1 VNSIRKFSAAVLFSI
16 LILPGAVFACTGFDN
31 DGDRF
36 YTNSDCNEQL
46 GFRGTE
52 NTECDG
58 AAAAGA
64 DFEIGEIV
72 CASNPT
78 VCTSVEKVH
87 GARIHPGAVEIP
99 GNGIDEDCDGDDGDF
114 LLGKDDR
121 DLNSIIEKVG
131 NFLAGLAGSISFS
144 VLVYGGIQLTL
155 AGGDDEKVRAA
166 KRTMFGAAIGT
177 AIATLA
183 YVFVGTLVNSILI

>member
-1 VNSIRKFSAAVLFSI
+1 MFLNFLRKFGAAILFLNLFSPI
-16 LILPGAVFACTGFDN
+16 LVFAACDTDH

-36 YTNSDCNEQL
+36 YIEDAECKTNPPL
-46 GFRGTE
+46 GFRGE
-52 NTECDG
+52 EKTECDG
-58 AAAAGA
+58 NA
-64 DFEIGEIV
+64 DGEIV
-72 CASNPT
+72 CADNPA